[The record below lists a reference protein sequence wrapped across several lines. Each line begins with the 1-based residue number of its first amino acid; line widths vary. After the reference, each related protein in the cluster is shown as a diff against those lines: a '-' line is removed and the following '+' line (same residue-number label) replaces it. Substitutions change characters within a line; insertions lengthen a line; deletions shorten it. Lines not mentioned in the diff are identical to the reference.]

1 MKIAGVNAS
10 AFFIL
15 KFFISRQK
23 RETAINHTP
32 VYTFGLGYPPMTK
45 TNLFTNIQNSKIMKK
60 VNQIAVINDVTL
72 NDKLRQWNEE
82 NEAFRVQLRIAY
94 AAESSKDDDDDLL
107 SLADFE
113 EAGASVGK
121 TYTCLINFDSLLTDN
136 YGDKAQDKALSKLVE
151 KFKGKKARFST
162 FDYTIS
168 ELTAGK
174 QKAINDGTHTYSSL
188 ANTYLGSIED
198 EENEFNKLKNR
209 MQDMVDGDFDFGTAD
224 QKGLGIG
231 GTITKSPFLRKSYV
245 TAQIGCFNI
254 QRY

>member
-1 MKIAGVNAS
+1 
-10 AFFIL
+10 
-15 KFFISRQK
+15 
-23 RETAINHTP
+23 
-32 VYTFGLGYPPMTK
+32 
-45 TNLFTNIQNSKIMKK
+45 MKK

-94 AAESSKDDDDDLL
+94 AAESSKDDDDDDLL

-162 FDYTIS
+162 FDYTVS

-224 QKGLGIG
+224 
-231 GTITKSPFLRKSYV
+231 
-245 TAQIGCFNI
+245 
-254 QRY
+254 